1 MKIKDFIQ
9 NNPYRVL
16 GAFTT
21 DSPGI
26 LSSRI
31 SKIKAFASIGKSA
44 AFPQDMTGVFGAE
57 TDRSAANVAASMAAI
72 SLPKDRLLNGLFWF
86 MNLTETDAGALAAL
100 AQEGDPLEARKIW
113 EGGVQNMSA
122 LQNQLM
128 CCLLKDPRSYSKAI
142 QVAWN
147 LYTNYGEELVRT
159 LSNGFEVI
167 ACDKLMETFLCEII
181 KATDGD
187 CRWWDKAVARY
198 GDDTVDLLWT
208 EAKASHYI
216 SKLQNALNLAK
227 TAEIHSARDNFD
239 IATRLMKD
247 AEPHLKKLKGFK
259 EKYPVLLSRY
269 TTIADAVC
277 EEILEREIR
286 YYNLSTRE
294 PALKKRVLPI
304 LHFCYRYAATIRFQE
319 RCKLNINITLGR
331 KEDAPL
337 FPNGCPDN
345 LTSRAE
351 RIQRN
356 DILCSI
362 LAGCLIS
369 HKD

>member
-1 MKIKDFIQ
+1 MNIKDFIQ

-44 AFPQDMTGVFGAE
+44 AFPQDMKCVFGAE
-57 TDRSAANVAASMAAI
+57 ADRSAANVAVSMSAI

-100 AQEGDPLEARKIW
+100 AQGGDPLEARRMW

-142 QVAWN
+142 QIAWN
-147 LYTNYGEELVRT
+147 LYTSYGKELVMT

-167 ACDKLMETFLCEII
+167 SSDELMSTFLCEII

-198 GDDTVDLLWT
+198 NDDTIALLWA
-208 EAKASHYI
+208 EAKASHHTY
-216 SKLQNALNLAK
+216 KLQNALNLAK
-227 TAEIHSARDNFD
+227 ATEIKSTRDNLD
-239 IATRLMKD
+239 IAMNLMRN

-286 YYNLSTRE
+286 YYNLSTWE
-294 PALKKRVLPI
+294 PALNKRGLPI

-319 RCKLNINITLGR
+319 RCKLNINIMLGR
-331 KEDAPL
+331 QEDAPL
-337 FPNGCPDN
+337 FPNGFPDN
-345 LTSRAE
+345 LTSRSD
-351 RIQRN
+351 RIKRSE
-356 DILCSI
+356 IICCI
-362 LAGCLIS
+362 LAGLRLAVRP
-369 HKD
+369 